1 MFELYDIV
9 RVKKEYP
16 ELSLTP
22 NNIGTI
28 VDIHNGGKAYTVEFI
43 DENFETIEEALYRE
57 FSESELEK
65 ATIIY
70 GLDLPNDVAER
81 NALIMMKQLGITKED
96 IENCKIDDTDYI
108 CNDDNVLE
116 QLIAIRNMTDEEF
129 DKYQCEVLKKEYLPF
144 IIVDENKNIIGFK
157 SDTPIENYMKHCKKA
172 KKQQANTYY
181 DGHYEES
188 KLSLEEIE
196 KQLEE
201 EKKKV
206 EQMTEWE
213 GI

>member
-1 MFELYDIV
+1 MRRL
-9 RVKKEYP
+9 
-16 ELSLTP
+16 
-22 NNIGTI
+22 
-28 VDIHNGGKAYTVEFI
+28 
-43 DENFETIEEALYRE
+43 
-57 FSESELEK
+57 
-65 ATIIY
+65 
-70 GLDLPNDVAER
+70 
-81 NALIMMKQLGITKED
+81 
-96 IENCKIDDTDYI
+96 
-108 CNDDNVLE
+108 
-116 QLIAIRNMTDEEF
+116 
-129 DKYQCEVLKKEYLPF
+129 
-144 IIVDENKNIIGFK
+144 
-157 SDTPIENYMKHCKKA
+157 IENYMKHCKKA